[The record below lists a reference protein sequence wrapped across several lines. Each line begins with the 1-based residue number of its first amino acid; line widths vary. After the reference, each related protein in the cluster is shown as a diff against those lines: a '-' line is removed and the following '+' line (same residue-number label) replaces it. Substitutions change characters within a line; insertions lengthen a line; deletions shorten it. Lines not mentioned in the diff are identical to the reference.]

1 MECKSNPEIDEYL
14 YLDAK
19 LLKGGD
25 VAPKNRAPFQDSIVF
40 VIGGGNY
47 IEYQNLVDFIKVR
60 ILLAIYLIPRTIL
73 KNVEIPAKKHVE
85 RQQENHLR
93 LFDVE

>member
-1 MECKSNPEIDEYL
+1 MECKSNAEVDDYL

-47 IEYQNLVDFIKVR
+47 IEYQNLVDFIKVSAATEF
-60 ILLAIYLIPRTIL
+60 LCDSEKKLI
-73 KNVEIPAKKHVE
+73 EMS
-85 RQQENHLR
+85 
-93 LFDVE
+93 F

>member
-1 MECKSNPEIDEYL
+1 MECRSNPEVDDYL

-19 LLKGGD
+19 LLRGGD
-25 VAPKNRAPFQDSIVF
+25 TVPKNRSPFHDAIIF

-60 ILLAIYLIPRTIL
+60 
-73 KNVEIPAKKHVE
+73 
-85 RQQENHLR
+85 
-93 LFDVE
+93 

>member
-1 MECKSNPEIDEYL
+1 MDCKSNAETDEYL

-25 VAPKNRAPFQDSIVF
+25 VAPKSRAPFQDSIVF

-60 ILLAIYLIPRTIL
+60 
-73 KNVEIPAKKHVE
+73 
-85 RQQENHLR
+85 
-93 LFDVE
+93 DVMVTFMTDN

>member
-1 MECKSNPEIDEYL
+1 MDCRSNAEIDDYL

-25 VAPKNRAPFQDSIVF
+25 VAPKNRAPFQDAIVF

-60 ILLAIYLIPRTIL
+60 RINSEPETESLSFFFY
-73 KNVEIPAKKHVE
+73 
-85 RQQENHLR
+85 
-93 LFDVE
+93 F

>member
-1 MECKSNPEIDEYL
+1 MFIFIDIKFFFQNLPVTKIADQLMECRSNPDIDDYL

-25 VAPKNRAPFQDSIVF
+25 LAPKNRAAFQDAIVF

-47 IEYQNLVDFIKVR
+47 IEYQNLVDFIRVR
-60 ILLAIYLIPRTIL
+60 VKIINI
-73 KNVEIPAKKHVE
+73 
-85 RQQENHLR
+85 
-93 LFDVE
+93 

>member
-1 MECKSNPEIDEYL
+1 MECRSNAEVDDYL

-25 VAPKNRAPFQDSIVF
+25 VAPKGRSPFQDAIVF

-47 IEYQNLVDFIKVR
+47 IEYQNLVDFIKVS
-60 ILLAIYLIPRTIL
+60 
-73 KNVEIPAKKHVE
+73 
-85 RQQENHLR
+85 R
-93 LFDVE
+93 LDAGCYQVSPNNTFHFHP